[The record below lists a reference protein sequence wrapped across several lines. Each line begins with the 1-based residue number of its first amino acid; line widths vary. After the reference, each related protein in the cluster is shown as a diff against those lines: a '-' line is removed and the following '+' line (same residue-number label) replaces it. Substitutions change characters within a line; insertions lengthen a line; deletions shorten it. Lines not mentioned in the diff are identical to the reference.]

1 MIDYIKQKGKLLMIQ
16 LKKRIDCHV
25 HYALPLAPETLV
37 SFMDETNTAMANLVL
52 VPHTQR
58 LSALPDAMMAKYRY
72 PDRFYVFASLD
83 PSVYYRHPKT
93 LGKYMAA
100 HAKRMRRCGC
110 DGIKIIEGK
119 PNMRRILPIPHFDLP
134 CWEPF
139 WAYAEAEQL
148 PILWHVNDPEEYWH
162 PEQVSEYRRN
172 MGDVYGENDVGYE
185 EQYQQVFRVLQ
196 KHPKLK
202 IIFAHFFFLSGQ
214 LERLGNL
221 LDTYPNIRVDV
232 TPGSEMYRILS
243 ENHDEAQAFFQKYHT
258 RILYGTDAGAR
269 CVMTQLMSG
278 FHLQENLNRVALIN
292 SFFSPETD
300 EIHSSDGAYLLDVPD
315 FVLKGLDLTEDELDH
330 IFCKNFQSFA
340 GQTPAPVQPRPVI
353 QECRR
358 IIITLK
364 IMGLID
370 RKLSADPSAA
380 KSAITFF
387 KKAKN

>member
-1 MIDYIKQKGKLLMIQ
+1 MVS

-25 HYALPLAPETLV
+25 HYALPLEIETLIK
-37 SFMDETNTAMANLVL
+37 FMDETDTHMANLVL

-83 PSVYYRHPKT
+83 ASAYYRYPKT
-93 LGKYMAA
+93 LGKQMAR
-100 HAKRMRRCGC
+100 HARRMRRCGC

-119 PNMRRILPIPHFDLP
+119 PNMRHILPIPDFDLP

-139 WAYAEAEQL
+139 WAWAEAEQM

-162 PEQVSEYRRN
+162 PELVSEYRRN
-172 MGDVYGENDVGYE
+172 MGDVYTQKDVGYE
-185 EQYQQVFRVLQ
+185 EQYGQVFRVLQ
-196 KHPKLK
+196 RHPNLK
-202 IIFAHFFFLSGQ
+202 IIFAHFFFLSWD
-214 LERLGNL
+214 LPRLGVL
-221 LDTYPNIRVDV
+221 LDTYPNICVDV

-243 ENHDEAQAFFQKYHT
+243 ENHEEAEAFFKKYYT

-278 FHLQENLNRVALIN
+278 FHWQENLNRVALIN

-315 FVLKGLDLTEDELDH
+315 FVFKGLDLTEEELNH
-330 IFCKNFQSFA
+330 IFCKNFENFA
-340 GQTPAPVQPRPVI
+340 GQTPAPVQPRTVI
-353 QECRR
+353 RECRR
-358 IIITLK
+358 ILVTLK
-364 IMGLID
+364 IMGLVD
-370 RKLSADPSAA
+370 KSLTADPSVA
-380 KSAITFF
+380 KNAMAFF
-387 KKAKN
+387 KNIKK